1 MPPCNNNNNNIKI
14 CLRFSHGEAMAQ
26 WDNCALIDPRVA
38 GSNPAGELLI
48 YFHNVF
54 QFLQKLFVGIQV

>member
-1 MPPCNNNNNNIKI
+1 
-14 CLRFSHGEAMAQ
+14 MAQ
-26 WDNCALIDPRVA
+26 WDNHVLLTRRVA
-38 GSNPAGELLI
+38 GSNPAGQLLI